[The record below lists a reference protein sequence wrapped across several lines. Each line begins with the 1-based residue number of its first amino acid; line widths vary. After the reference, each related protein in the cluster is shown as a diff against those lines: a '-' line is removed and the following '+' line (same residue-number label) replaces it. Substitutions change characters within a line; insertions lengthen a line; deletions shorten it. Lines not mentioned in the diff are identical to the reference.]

1 MATLMTMS
9 LCSQPPTSSRFASL
23 AARNATRRIDCLGT
37 QFLALRLGSVFMIV
51 VFVIGVPF
59 FWLVSLLRV
68 RESLHRTGPE
78 GEPTMAA
85 QNFDFLIGG
94 YKPKYYLVSARAAA
108 SAPRRARMCVRA
120 CALGSNFLCAP
131 RVLCFAS
138 QWEVAEMWRK
148 VRLQYY
154 YSSPPLTRHR
164 RNFSC
169 ARMTPSLGLRP
180 RRSH

>member
-1 MATLMTMS
+1 M
-9 LCSQPPTSSRFASL
+9 
-23 AARNATRRIDCLGT
+23 
-37 QFLALRLGSVFMIV
+37 ALRLGSVFMIV

-59 FWLVSLLRV
+59 FWLVRLLRV

-94 YKPKYYLVSARAAA
+94 YKPKYYLVSTRAAA
-108 SAPRRARMCVRA
+108 SAPRRVRMCVGA
-120 CALGSNFLCAP
+120 FSFGSNFLCAP
-131 RVLCFAS
+131 RVLRFAS

-154 YSSPPLTRHR
+154 YSLPLATDEA
-164 RNFSC
+164 S
-169 ARMTPSLGLRP
+169 AALA
-180 RRSH
+180 